1 MFPSTTIR
9 YAKSGLANALLV
21 TISILVTYA
30 VAELIFFRLVL
41 PYMSLNLLPH
51 LPDRAAF
58 FLQSSKTEY
67 VPRDYIA
74 LIGDSNAQGMGD
86 WLLKTAGDLAKP
98 HHSADVLHQV
108 LGTDVVT
115 LGRAAS
121 GSAEALEP
129 IQEVVE
135 SDESVVILCWA
146 FDSRGG
152 APDVEAGTSH
162 CCGPHRS
169 SLSE

>member
-1 MFPSTTIR
+1 MVASTTIR

-108 LGTDVVT
+108 LGF
-115 LGRAAS
+115 GRAS
-121 GSAEALEP
+121 EH
-129 IQEVVE
+129 
-135 SDESVVILCWA
+135 SVGDPEETRPHTEKSPETIVLC
-146 FDSRGG
+146 GLL
-152 APDVEAGTSH
+152 H
-162 CCGPHRS
+162 
-169 SLSE
+169 